1 MNRRMIMIWLGNVL
15 IEVLA
20 TIVYMFV
27 LFPLWVV
34 LYLCFMVLVLLSLP
48 LKITMIRRYL
58 GVSSSQD
65 STKEDN

>member
-1 MNRRMIMIWLGNVL
+1 MIWLGNVL

-48 LKITMIRRYL
+48 LKIAMIRRYL

>member
-1 MNRRMIMIWLGNVL
+1 MVWLGNVL

-58 GVSSSQD
+58 GVSSSQYFY
-65 STKEDN
+65 KRR

>member
-1 MNRRMIMIWLGNVL
+1 MVWLGNVL

-34 LYLCFMVLVLLSLP
+34 LYFCFMVLVVMSLP
-48 LKITMIRRYL
+48 LKILMIRKYL
-58 GVSSSQD
+58 GVSNSHD
-65 STKEDN
+65 TK

>member
-1 MNRRMIMIWLGNVL
+1 MIWLGNVL

>member
-1 MNRRMIMIWLGNVL
+1 MVWLGNVL

-27 LFPLWVV
+27 LFPLWAV

-48 LKITMIRRYL
+48 LKITMIRRCL
-58 GVSSSQD
+58 GVSNSQD

>member
-1 MNRRMIMIWLGNVL
+1 MVWLGNVL

-34 LYLCFMVLVLLSLP
+34 LYLCFMVLVVMSLP
-48 LKITMIRRYL
+48 LKILMMRKYL
-58 GVSSSQD
+58 GVSNSHD
-65 STKEDN
+65 TK

>member
-1 MNRRMIMIWLGNVL
+1 MNRRVIMVWLGNVL

-27 LFPLWVV
+27 LFPLWGV

>member
-1 MNRRMIMIWLGNVL
+1 MIWLGNVL

-58 GVSSSQD
+58 GVSCSQD

>member
-1 MNRRMIMIWLGNVL
+1 MIWLGNVL

-48 LKITMIRRYL
+48 LKIPMIRRYH
-58 GVSSSQD
+58 GVSNSQD
-65 STKEDN
+65 STKKDK

>member
-15 IEVLA
+15 IEALA

>member
-1 MNRRMIMIWLGNVL
+1 MVWLGNVL

-34 LYLCFMVLVLLSLP
+34 LYLCFMVLVVMSLP
-48 LKITMIRRYL
+48 LKILLIRKYL
-58 GVSSSQD
+58 GVSNSHD
-65 STKEDN
+65 TK